1 MRASPRSDFPPPTWP
16 QQLTLHS
23 DRGAQMT
30 STSLAELLEDLAV
43 TRSLSRPR
51 VSNDNPYSEAGFK
64 TVKYRHDYPDR
75 FHSLEEVR
83 SWMAPF
89 VDWYNREHYHSG
101 VGYQHPATL
110 HGGEA
115 LETRAGASGDP
126 GCRLQRLARAVPQ
139 RTAAGRQTPEGGV
152 DQQTRHCNNPLTLT
166 GMERLT
172 ASAFSIQR
180 DIGRYLLSA
189 CSDDTRHA

>member
-1 MRASPRSDFPPPTWP
+1 MRARADNSLYVIDLVKRVTPVRIK
-16 QQLTLHS
+16 TL
-23 DRGAQMT
+23 AIVKAF
-30 STSLAELLEDLAV
+30 LDLREV

-51 VSNDNPYSEAGFK
+51 VSNDNPYSEARFK

-89 VDWYNREHYHSG
+89 VDWYNREHYHLG

-115 LETRAGASGDP
+115 LETLQARQETLDAAYSVWSERFRNGPPRAARPRRRGPTNPSLQQPPDLDRLGEVDSFRQRHRPHRSSVSNRGA
-126 GCRLQRLARAVPQ
+126 
-139 RTAAGRQTPEGGV
+139 
-152 DQQTRHCNNPLTLT
+152 
-166 GMERLT
+166 
-172 ASAFSIQR
+172 
-180 DIGRYLLSA
+180 
-189 CSDDTRHA
+189 

>member
-1 MRASPRSDFPPPTWP
+1 M
-16 QQLTLHS
+16 
-23 DRGAQMT
+23 
-30 STSLAELLEDLAV
+30 
-43 TRSLSRPR
+43 
-51 VSNDNPYSEAGFK
+51 SNDNPYSEAGFK

-115 LETRAGASGDP
+115 LETVQARQETLDAAYRLCPSGSATDRRGPPDP
-126 GCRLQRLARAVPQ
+126 RRRRGSTNPSLQQPPDLDWHGEVDSFRDPDTGCSQR
-139 RTAAGRQTPEGGV
+139 
-152 DQQTRHCNNPLTLT
+152 
-166 GMERLT
+166 
-172 ASAFSIQR
+172 
-180 DIGRYLLSA
+180 
-189 CSDDTRHA
+189 

>member
-1 MRASPRSDFPPPTWP
+1 MIRYDRGNKGPQSSRSLAPTEVAKTLIGTACNRNGVTP
-16 QQLTLHS
+16 EQLTLHS

-30 STSLAELLEDLAV
+30 STSFAELLEDLGV

-51 VSNDNPYSEAGFK
+51 TSNDNPYSEAGFK

-75 FHSLEEVR
+75 FHSLQEVR

-115 LETRAGASGDP
+115 DEIV
-126 GCRLQRLARAVPQ
+126 QAR
-139 RTAAGRQTPEGGV
+139 
-152 DQQTRHCNNPLTLT
+152 QQTLDVAYSVWPERFHNGPPRAARPPKEAWINKPIIATTPLLAPALR
-166 GMERLT
+166 G
-172 ASAFSIQR
+172 
-180 DIGRYLLSA
+180 
-189 CSDDTRHA
+189 